1 MWKKFARTNKQVL
14 ESTIKTVGDKLS
26 LKIEFPNMNIFETKS
41 EVLNAHYVQC
51 NSRLIDYSN
60 ITIKTKRTLDH
71 CCPSLCHLP
80 SILLDAESNDVDRYR
95 VLNVVSNNASVVE
108 GQCVRWTGDHAHED
122 SGTAV
127 LSRPS
132 LESTTGT
139 QQRRGTSYVRPPSH
153 CFLSYCTHTVDTFT
167 VRILYQ
173 THYVL

>member
-1 MWKKFARTNKQVL
+1 
-14 ESTIKTVGDKLS
+14 
-26 LKIEFPNMNIFETKS
+26 MNIFETKS
-41 EVLNAHYVQC
+41 EVLNAHYVPC

-60 ITIKTKRTLDH
+60 ITIRRRGNFKTKRTLDH
-71 CCPSLCHLP
+71 CCPSLCHLA
-80 SILLDAESNDVDRYR
+80 SIVDAESNDVDRYR
-95 VLNVVSNNASVVE
+95 VLNSVSNNASVVE
-108 GQCVRWTGDHAHED
+108 GQCVRWTGGHAHED

-139 QQRRGTSYVRPPSH
+139 HQRRGTSYVRPPSH

-167 VRILYQ
+167 VRILYY